1 MERNFSL
8 YLTAP
13 YTFVSG
19 EVAQSATSPLI
30 DPSNGEHVGQVLIDF
45 HSNSIFDA
53 LSDENTP
60 LTDGG
65 FPILLA
71 VQGDP
76 SKDTVKGPGF
86 EAGDVAKEISEVVL
100 PKDQEHFRRI
110 VELMKGGDLDSNSF
124 IRARP
129 NGTDVTD
136 SVYIAYAPVVIK
148 NIHPVNSSNFSSG
161 IVASKYFI
169 YSLGLCE
176 TEEGLLQPFLEIETK
191 MNRQILWALF
201 ILVDG
206 ILLAAVSIFCISCLV
221 STSIARPMVDLLE
234 LIRAINR

>member
-8 YLTAP
+8 HLTAP

-30 DPSNGEHVGQVLIDF
+30 DPSTGEHVGQVLVDF
-45 HSNSIFDA
+45 HSKSIFDA
-53 LSDENTP
+53 LSFENTP

-65 FPILLA
+65 FPVLLA

-76 SKDTVKGPGF
+76 SKDTVLGPGF
-86 EAGDVAKEISEVVL
+86 DAGDVAKEISEVVL
-100 PKDQEHFRRI
+100 PKDLVHFRRI

-129 NGTDVTD
+129 NGTGADTVH
-136 SVYIAYAPVVIK
+136 IAYAPVVIK
-148 NIHPVNSSNFSSG
+148 NIHPVNSSKFSSG

-176 TEEGLLQPFLEIETK
+176 TEDGLLQPFLEIETE
-191 MNRQILWALF
+191 MNRKILLALL
-201 ILVDG
+201 ILIFG
-206 ILLAAVSIFCISCLV
+206 ILLAAVLIIYISCLV
-221 STSIARPMVDLLE
+221 STSIAKPMVDLLE
-234 LIRAINR
+234 MIRAINR